1 MPAYID
7 TANAPTYAI
16 LMTGSEVSPACRMR
30 DSYWKGSATFYNM
43 EIGSLKYTGTQ
54 NLVKS
59 LPMESF
65 RILKK
70 LMVDLGLKA
79 GRFSRSFTL

>member
-1 MPAYID
+1 
-7 TANAPTYAI
+7 
-16 LMTGSEVSPACRMR
+16 
-30 DSYWKGSATFYNM
+30 M

-79 GRFSRSFTL
+79 GRFSRTFTL